1 MRYAYTAIFEPEDGG
16 YVVTFPDLPGCITEG
31 DSIEDA
37 AYMARDA
44 LCLWLYNKEA
54 CGDDIPAPTNP
65 KDVIVSDNGFTS
77 VVAVETNDYRRYYD
91 TRAVKKTL
99 TIPAWLNTRAEEAH
113 APYSQIL
120 QQGLKDYLGIR
131 E

>member
-1 MRYAYTAIFEPEDGG
+1 MKYAFTAVFEPAENG
-16 YVVTFPDLPGCITEG
+16 YLVSFPDLPGCNTEG
-31 DSIEDA
+31 DSIEEA
-37 AYMARDA
+37 VYMAKDV
-44 LCLWLYNKEA
+44 LCLWLYDLEA
-54 CGDDIPAPTNP
+54 DGNEMPVPTDSLKLEKPDNAFLS
-65 KDVIVSDNGFTS
+65 VI
-77 VVAVETNDYRRYYD
+77 AVDTDDYRRYYD

-120 QQGLKDYLGIR
+120 QQGLKAYLGIS

>member
-1 MRYAYTAIFEPEDGG
+1 MRYAYTAIFEPEGG
-16 YVVTFPDLPGCITEG
+16 GFVVSFPDLPDCITEG

-44 LCLWLYNKEA
+44 LCLWLHNKELD
-54 CGDDIPAPTNP
+54 GGQIPAATNP
-65 KDVIVSDNGFTS
+65 KDIKVSGDAFLS

-99 TIPAWLNTRAEEAH
+99 TIPAWLNARAEEAQ

-120 QQGLKDYLGIR
+120 QQGLKDYLGIT

>member
-16 YVVTFPDLPGCITEG
+16 FVVSFPDLPGCVTEG
-31 DSIEDA
+31 ESIEDA

-44 LCLWLYNKEA
+44 LCLWLYSKEVD
-54 CGDDIPAPTNP
+54 GEQVPTPTNP
-65 KDVIVSDNGFTS
+65 KDIKVSGNAFS
-77 VVAVETNDYRRYYD
+77 SIVAVETNDYRRYYD

-120 QQGLKDYLGIR
+120 QQGLKDYLDIQD
-131 E
+131 

>member
-1 MRYAYTAIFEPEDGG
+1 MKYAYTAIFEAEDNG
-16 YVVTFPDLPGCITEG
+16 YVVSFPDLPGCITEG
-31 DSIEDA
+31 DSVEEA
-37 AYMARDA
+37 VYMARDA

-54 CGDDIPAPTNP
+54 EGENIPPASNPQFIAAPENA
-65 KDVIVSDNGFTS
+65 FAS
-77 VVAVETNDYRRYYD
+77 VVAVDTDDYRRYYD

-99 TIPAWLNTRAEEAH
+99 TIPAWLNARAEEAH

-120 QQGLKDYLGIR
+120 QQGLKSYLGIT

>member
-1 MRYAYTAIFEPEDGG
+1 MRYAYTAVFEPEETG
-16 YVVTFPDLPGCITEG
+16 YVISFPDLPGCITEG
-31 DSIEDA
+31 DSIEEA

-44 LCLWLYNKEA
+44 LCLWLYDKEVN
-54 CGDDIPAPTNP
+54 GETIPLPSNP
-65 KDVIVSDNGFTS
+65 KAVKAEGDAFAS
-77 VVAVETNDYRRYYD
+77 VVAVETDDYRKYYD

-99 TIPAWLNTRAEEAH
+99 TIPAWLNARAEEAH

-120 QQGLKDYLGIR
+120 QQGLKNYLGII